1 MCELWLIRH
10 GQTAGNR
17 QKRYI
22 GCRTDEP
29 LCREGIEE
37 LTGLSYPAPELLV
50 VSPMLR
56 CRESADILFPETASM
71 VVPELTECDF
81 GRFENRNYL
90 EMTDDAEY
98 QAWID
103 SNGMLPFPGGE
114 SRDGFQERTLAGFRK
129 VLCLCEQKK
138 AQTCALVVHGGTIM
152 NIMETCVRPHRDLY
166 AWHAKN
172 GHGFKVKITKTDE
185 DALRIDA
192 WESI

>member
-1 MCELWLIRH
+1 
-10 GQTAGNR
+10 
-17 QKRYI
+17 
-22 GCRTDEP
+22 
-29 LCREGIEE
+29 
-37 LTGLSYPAPELLV
+37 
-50 VSPMLR
+50 
-56 CRESADILFPETASM
+56 M

-114 SRDGFQERTLAGFRK
+114 SREGFQERTLAGLRK

-138 AQTCALVVHGGTIM
+138 ARTCALVVHGGTIM
-152 NIMETCVRPHRDLY
+152 NIMEACVRPRRDLY

-172 GHGFKVKITKTDE
+172 GHGFRVKIQKTDE
-185 DALRIDA
+185 DALLIDA